1 MLNHNPDVLDCL
13 ANLSSDEVFTP
24 PKIVNA
30 ILDMLPQNIFENPD
44 IKFLDPCCKSGIFLR
59 EIAKRLIK
67 GLENKIPDL
76 QERLNHI
83 YSKQLFG
90 IAITELTSF
99 LSRRTVYCSK
109 IANGGYSICK
119 DFKDEQGNI
128 KFKTIKH
135 TWENGKCKY
144 CGASQEQYDRGEDKE
159 THAYEFIHLNNMEE
173 IFKMKFDVII
183 GNPPY
188 QLNDGGGTGDS
199 AKPIYHLFIE
209 QAKKMNPRFITMI
222 VPSRWFSG
230 GKGLDD
236 FRDNMLKDNRIR
248 IIHDFLDARECFPGV
263 EIKGGVN
270 YFLWDRDNNGNCE
283 FNTHKNGKIISKS
296 IRPLLEE
303 NYNILIR
310 YNEAIPI
317 LKKVKI
323 LNENTMDNLVSPRKP
338 FGFSSNFSDYKLKN
352 FDGNIELY
360 YNGWQKNGIG
370 YVNKNLIDINQNLI
384 NKYKVLLP
392 KAIGEGSFNDILKP
406 FIANPNSCCTETYL
420 IINSFDTELEAKNL
434 ITYIET
440 KFFRFL
446 LFLIKNT
453 HNTSKDKFRFIP
465 IQNWDEEWTDEKLY
479 KKYNLNQEEIK
490 FIEEMIKD
498 MN

>member
-109 IANGGYSICK
+109 IANGEYSICK

-188 QLNDGGGTGDS
+188 QLSTNENS
-199 AKPIYHLFIE
+199 AQAKPIYNLFIE

-230 GKGLDD
+230 GMGLDK
-236 FRDNMLKDNRIR
+236 FRENMLKDNRIR

-270 YFLWDRDNNGNCE
+270 YFLWDRDKPGDCE
-283 FNTHKNGKIISKS
+283 INTHQNNKIISKS

-303 NYNILIR
+303 NCNILIR
-310 YNEAIPI
+310 YNKAIPI
-317 LKKVKI
+317 LRKVKL
-323 LNENTMDNLVSPRKP
+323 LNEETLNNYANMDVFKLPT
-338 FGFSSNFSDYKLKN
+338 NFKDYKLESFN
-352 FDGNIELY
+352 NSIELY
-360 YNGWQKNGIG
+360 YNGWQKSGIG
-370 YVNKNLIDINQNLI
+370 YVDKNLIKTNQNLI
-384 NKYKVLLP
+384 DKYKVLLP
-392 KAIGEGSFNDILKP
+392 KAIGEGGFNDIFKP
-406 FIANPNSCCTETYL
+406 LIAKPNSCCTFTYL
-420 IINSFDTELEAKNL
+420 VINSFDTELEAKNL

-446 LFLIKNT
+446 VALIKNT
-453 HNTSKDKFRFIP
+453 QDATSKVYAFVP